1 MQRPN
6 KVSFDLEEEA
16 VCFFQNIGT
25 YLLDHSVTLDC
36 CQNFKQ
42 MPLLIYLESEAD
54 KSHARFRYYFK
65 AAVSSH
71 KCLELFCQTN
81 LSPDMLLDPL
91 NTVKS

>member
-1 MQRPN
+1 M
-6 KVSFDLEEEA
+6 
-16 VCFFQNIGT
+16 
-25 YLLDHSVTLDC
+25 TLHC

-42 MPLLIYLESEAD
+42 IQLLVYLESEAD
-54 KSHARFRYYFK
+54 ETHARFCYYFK

-81 LSPDMLLDPL
+81 LSPDMLLEPL